1 LITLLKRSDM
11 TGCPSK
17 ELVGKK
23 IKMVFGEE
31 KALIL
36 DKNDFGDLSKVG
48 LSAIGQSKKREIIDE
63 VKVKTTIYNGE
74 DDFKAG
80 DLEVIEVS
88 MTIGAPEKVKVDGDK
103 KKIKVEKQ
111 VKMEPFT
118 SNLNN
123 LSSFIVQVPSRSL
136 KLEAE
141 KKEKVPHLPPLP
153 EESDLFQ
160 PSTVFTKGTQDIAR
174 ELLLCLQNV
183 DEGLVI
189 ELHHLAAELNVDVK
203 KIFLVTNVLEAV
215 GMVSRISIN
224 KIRWEGEG
232 AKDQSLVQLHQLA
245 IDENVLGQ
253 IQAAELEVDG
263 GSVSQEGPVREDDKV
278 KVTTG
283 VVVQRVL
290 MAFLAM
296 PIVPPTMTTQTMAKV
311 ISSMGNAKC
320 PQARLFELTNVL
332 VGIGLLQKVQ
342 IGGRKSRGKSTI
354 AYQYVGPR
362 VEQVFMD

>member
-1 LITLLKRSDM
+1 M
-11 TGCPSK
+11 AGCIGK
-17 ELVGKK
+17 ELFGKK
-23 IKMVFGEE
+23 VKLDVGDDG
-31 KALIL
+31 ALIL
-36 DKNDFGDLSKVG
+36 DLNDFRDLSNVG
-48 LSAIGQSKKREIIDE
+48 PSAIGQSKKRKEISDE
-63 VKVKTTIYNGE
+63 VKFKTKRDNGE
-74 DDFKAG
+74 DDFEAG
-80 DLEVIEVS
+80 DLKVTGFLK
-88 MTIGAPEKVKVDGDK
+88 TIRAPEKARVDGDK
-103 KKIKVEKQ
+103 KEIEEEKH

-118 SNLNN
+118 PSLNN
-123 LSSFIVQVPSRSL
+123 LSSFIVQVPSQSSKL
-136 KLEAE
+136 KA
-141 KKEKVPHLPPLP
+141 KTKEKVSHLPPLP

-160 PSTVFTKGTQDIAR
+160 PPTGVTKGTQVIAR

-263 GSVSQEGPVREDDKV
+263 GSVLQEGPVREDDKV

-296 PIVPPTMTTQTMAKV
+296 PIIPPTMTTQTMAKV

-332 VGIGLLQKVQ
+332 IGIGFLQKVQ

-362 VEQVFMD
+362 VEKVFMD

>member
-1 LITLLKRSDM
+1 M
-11 TGCPSK
+11 TGCPGK
-17 ELVGKK
+17 ELLGKK
-23 IKMVFGEE
+23 VKLEVGEE
-31 KALIL
+31 ETLIL
-36 DKNDFGDLSKVG
+36 DLDNFRNLSKVG
-48 LSAIGQSKKREIIDE
+48 SSANGQPKNRKEIIDE
-63 VKVKTTIYNGE
+63 VKVRTTTYNGE
-74 DDFKAG
+74 DDFAAG
-80 DLEVIEVS
+80 DLKATKALK
-88 MTIGAPEKVKVDGDK
+88 TIGAPEKANVDGDK
-103 KKIKVEKQ
+103 KKTKVEKQ
-111 VKMEPFT
+111 VKMEPFIP
-118 SNLNN
+118 SLNN
-123 LSSFIVQVPSRSL
+123 LSSFIVQVPSQSSKL
-136 KLEAE
+136 KA
-141 KKEKVPHLPPLP
+141 KTKEKVSHLPPLP

-160 PSTVFTKGTQDIAR
+160 PSTGVTKGTQVIAR

-296 PIVPPTMTTQTMAKV
+296 PIIPPTMTTQTMAKV

-342 IGGRKSRGKSTI
+342 IGGRKSRCKSAI

>member
-1 LITLLKRSDM
+1 
-11 TGCPSK
+11 
-17 ELVGKK
+17 
-23 IKMVFGEE
+23 
-31 KALIL
+31 
-36 DKNDFGDLSKVG
+36 
-48 LSAIGQSKKREIIDE
+48 
-63 VKVKTTIYNGE
+63 
-74 DDFKAG
+74 
-80 DLEVIEVS
+80 
-88 MTIGAPEKVKVDGDK
+88 
-103 KKIKVEKQ
+103 
-111 VKMEPFT
+111 MEPFPP
-118 SNLNN
+118 NLNN
-123 LSSFIVQVPSRSL
+123 LSSFIVQVPGQSL
-136 KLEAE
+136 KLKA
-141 KKEKVPHLPPLP
+141 KTKGKVSHLPPLP

-160 PSTVFTKGTQDIAR
+160 PSTGVTKGTQVIAR

-263 GSVSQEGPVREDDKV
+263 GSVLQEGSVRGDDKV
-278 KVTTG
+278 KVTSG

-296 PIVPPTMTTQTMAKV
+296 PIFPPIMTTQTMARV

>member
-1 LITLLKRSDM
+1 M
-11 TGCPSK
+11 PS
-17 ELVGKK
+17 
-23 IKMVFGEE
+23 
-31 KALIL
+31 
-36 DKNDFGDLSKVG
+36 
-48 LSAIGQSKKREIIDE
+48 Q
-63 VKVKTTIYNGE
+63 
-74 DDFKAG
+74 
-80 DLEVIEVS
+80 
-88 MTIGAPEKVKVDGDK
+88 
-103 KKIKVEKQ
+103 
-111 VKMEPFT
+111 
-118 SNLNN
+118 
-123 LSSFIVQVPSRSL
+123 SL
-136 KLEAE
+136 KLKA
-141 KKEKVPHLPPLP
+141 KTKGKVSHLPPLP

-160 PSTVFTKGTQDIAR
+160 PSTGFSKGTQVIAR

-245 IDENVLGQ
+245 IDENVLGHL
-253 IQAAELEVDG
+253 QAVELEADK
-263 GSVSQEGPVREDDKV
+263 GSVREDDKV

-296 PIVPPTMTTQTMAKV
+296 PIIPPTMTTQTMARV

-320 PQARLFELTNVL
+320 PHARLFELTNIL

-354 AYQYVGPR
+354 AYQYVGPK
-362 VEQVFMD
+362 VEKVFMD

>member
-1 LITLLKRSDM
+1 M
-11 TGCPSK
+11 TGWPGK
-17 ELVGKK
+17 ELAWRKVE
-23 IKMVFGEE
+23 VVLGEE
-31 KALIL
+31 EVLIL
-36 DKNDFGDLSKVG
+36 DMNDFGDLSKVNS
-48 LSAIGQSKKREIIDE
+48 SAIGQSKKHEEIIDE
-63 VKVKTTIYNGE
+63 VKFKTNSYNGE
-74 DDFKAG
+74 DDFEAG
-80 DLEVIEVS
+80 DLKVTGFLE
-88 MTIGAPEKVKVDGDK
+88 TIRAPEKARVDGDK
-103 KKIKVEKQ
+103 KKIEEEKH

-118 SNLNN
+118 PSLNN
-123 LSSFIVQVPSRSL
+123 LSSFIVQVPSQSSKL
-136 KLEAE
+136 KA
-141 KKEKVPHLPPLP
+141 KTKGKVSHLPPLP

-160 PSTVFTKGTQDIAR
+160 PSTVFSKGTQDIAR
-174 ELLLCLQNV
+174 ELLFCLQNV

-263 GSVSQEGPVREDDKV
+263 GSVSQEGPVRQDDKV
-278 KVTTG
+278 KVTSG

-296 PIVPPTMTTQTMAKV
+296 PIVPPTMTAQTMAKAV
-311 ISSMGNAKC
+311 SSMGNVKC
-320 PQARLFELTNVL
+320 PQQRLFELINVM

>member
-1 LITLLKRSDM
+1 
-11 TGCPSK
+11 
-17 ELVGKK
+17 
-23 IKMVFGEE
+23 
-31 KALIL
+31 
-36 DKNDFGDLSKVG
+36 
-48 LSAIGQSKKREIIDE
+48 
-63 VKVKTTIYNGE
+63 
-74 DDFKAG
+74 
-80 DLEVIEVS
+80 
-88 MTIGAPEKVKVDGDK
+88 
-103 KKIKVEKQ
+103 
-111 VKMEPFT
+111 
-118 SNLNN
+118 LNN
-123 LSSFIVQVPSRSL
+123 LSSFIVQVPSQSSKL
-136 KLEAE
+136 KAE
-141 KKEKVPHLPPLP
+141 TKEKVSHLPPLP

-160 PSTVFTKGTQDIAR
+160 PSTGVTKGIQVIAR

-296 PIVPPTMTTQTMAKV
+296 PIIPPTMTTQTMAKAV
-311 ISSMGNAKC
+311 FSMGNVKC
-320 PQARLFELTNVL
+320 PQARLFDLTNVL

-342 IGGRKSRGKSTI
+342 IGGRKSRGKTPI
-354 AYQYVGPR
+354 AYQYIGPR
-362 VEQVFMD
+362 VEKVLVD

>member
-1 LITLLKRSDM
+1 M
-11 TGCPSK
+11 TGCPGK
-17 ELVGKK
+17 ELFGKK
-23 IKMVFGEE
+23 LKLEVGHDG
-31 KALIL
+31 ALIL
-36 DKNDFGDLSKVG
+36 DLNDFRDLSKVG
-48 LSAIGQSKKREIIDE
+48 SSAIGQSKKREEMIDE
-63 VKVKTTIYNGE
+63 VKFKTNSYNGE
-74 DDFKAG
+74 DDFEAG
-80 DLEVIEVS
+80 DLKVTGFRK
-88 MTIGAPEKVKVDGDK
+88 TIRAPEKAKVDGDNK
-103 KKIKVEKQ
+103 EIEEEKH
-111 VKMEPFT
+111 VKMEPFIP
-118 SNLNN
+118 NLNN
-123 LSSFIVQVPSRSL
+123 LSSFIVQVPSQSSKL
-136 KLEAE
+136 KAE
-141 KKEKVPHLPPLP
+141 KKEKVSHLPPLP

-160 PSTVFTKGTQDIAR
+160 PSTGVTKGIQVIAR

-253 IQAAELEVDG
+253 IHAAELEEDG
-263 GSVSQEGPVREDDKV
+263 GSVPQEGPVREDDKV

-296 PIVPPTMTTQTMAKV
+296 PIIPPTMTTQTIAKV
-311 ISSMGNAKC
+311 ISRMGNAKC

-342 IGGRKSRGKSTI
+342 IGGRKSRCKSAI

>member
-1 LITLLKRSDM
+1 M
-11 TGCPSK
+11 TGCPGK

-23 IKMVFGEE
+23 IKLVFGEE

-36 DKNDFGDLSKVG
+36 DKNDFGDLSKVS
-48 LSAIGQSKKREIIDE
+48 LSAIGQSKKREINDE
-63 VKVKTTIYNGE
+63 VKVKTTTYNRE

-80 DLEVIEVS
+80 DLKVTQVS
-88 MTIGAPEKVKVDGDK
+88 KTIGAPEKVKDDGDK
-103 KKIKVEKQ
+103 KKVKVEKQ

-118 SNLNN
+118 PNLNN
-123 LSSFIVQVPSRSL
+123 LSSFIVQVPSQSL

-141 KKEKVPHLPPLP
+141 KKEKVSHLPPLP

-224 KIRWEGEG
+224 KIRWEGER
-232 AKDQSLVQLHQLA
+232 AKDQSLMQLHQLA

-263 GSVSQEGPVREDDKV
+263 GSVSQEGPVREDIKV
-278 KVTTG
+278 KVTSG

-296 PIVPPTMTTQTMAKV
+296 PIVPPTMTAQTMAKAV
-311 ISSMGNAKC
+311 SSMGNVKC
-320 PQARLFELTNVL
+320 PQQRLFELINVM

-342 IGGRKSRGKSTI
+342 IGGRKSRGKSPI

-362 VEQVFMD
+362 VEKVLVDN

>member
-1 LITLLKRSDM
+1 M
-11 TGCPSK
+11 TGCPGK
-17 ELVGKK
+17 ELFGKK
-23 IKMVFGEE
+23 VKLEVGDDG
-31 KALIL
+31 ALIL
-36 DKNDFGDLSKVG
+36 DLNDFRDLSKVG
-48 LSAIGQSKKREIIDE
+48 PSAIGQSKKREEIIDK

-74 DDFKAG
+74 DDFEAVDLKATG
-80 DLEVIEVS
+80 VLK
-88 MTIGAPEKVKVDGDK
+88 TIGDPEKAQADGHK
-103 KKIKVEKQ
+103 RKIQVEKQ
-111 VKMEPFT
+111 VKMEAFT
-118 SNLNN
+118 ANLNI
-123 LSSFIVQVPSRSL
+123 LSSFIVQVPSQSL

-141 KKEKVPHLPPLP
+141 KKEKVSHLPPLP

-160 PSTVFTKGTQDIAR
+160 PSTVFSKGTQDIAR

-224 KIRWEGEG
+224 KIRWEGER

-296 PIVPPTMTTQTMAKV
+296 PIIPPTMTTQTMAKV